1 MKDIHFYVVRAFS
14 GKGKESNPTN
24 TSTSVSAYTLTHVLV
39 DSQPFSSHNFFRSHN
54 LQLAWQTDNKII

>member
-1 MKDIHFYVVRAFS
+1 MKDIHFSLVREFS

-39 DSQPFSSHNFFRSHN
+39 DSQPFSSHNFFQKS
-54 LQLAWQTDNKII
+54 